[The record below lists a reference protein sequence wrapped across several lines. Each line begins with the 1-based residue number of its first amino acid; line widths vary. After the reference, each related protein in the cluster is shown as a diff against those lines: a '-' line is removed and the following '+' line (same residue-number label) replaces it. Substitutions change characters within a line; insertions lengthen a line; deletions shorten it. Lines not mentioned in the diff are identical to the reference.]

1 MSECHFA
8 SLLKLMHWFHGL
20 PFSARKEM
28 IQFAGQL
35 PTKPA
40 DVDKMCKHF
49 EDAFFA
55 EFGFHLSPPLYR
67 FLRQTRHRIIKWETE
82 REKKCK
88 DFASTLERFYNAVT
102 DNGPKTYVTDKP
114 PTKTL
119 LDAFV
124 ESHKTIRA
132 AGIEAD
138 KETANEDRGN
148 DVWGEDDLFDAL
160 NENPNLAHQ
169 GPNFGTQRNV
179 VRNYIEDALPRL
191 VDFETLFKTKE
202 DLMHTVQDK
211 LIEKDIPLPDVTSV
225 PFDLLPY
232 VEEPLPLVQKKRKR
246 AETDTS
252 SSRKRPVRNQ
262 SRKCH
267 VCSTVETGTWYYEDK
282 VKLVFE
288 KRSPG
293 EKLFCEECVRDL

>member
-8 SLLKLMHWFHGL
+8 SLLKLMHWFHGM
-20 PFSARKEM
+20 PFSARKGM

-35 PTKPA
+35 PAKPA

-55 EFGFHLSPPLYR
+55 EFSFHLSPPLYR
-67 FLRQTRHRIIKWETE
+67 FLRQTRHGIIKWKAE
-82 REKKCK
+82 REKKCNY
-88 DFASTLERFYNAVT
+88 FASTLERFYNAVT
-102 DNGPKTYVTDKP
+102 DNGPKTYVEKRP

-119 LDAFV
+119 LDAFLD
-124 ESHKTIRA
+124 SHKTIRA
-132 AGIEAD
+132 AGIEAET
-138 KETANEDRGN
+138 ETANEHRGN
-148 DVWGEDDLFDAL
+148 DVWGEEDDLFDAL
-160 NENPNLAHQ
+160 NENPNLVHQ

-179 VRNYIEDALPRL
+179 VRNEIEDALPSF
-191 VDFETLFKTKE
+191 VDFETLFKTNE

-211 LIEKDIPLPDVTSV
+211 LIEKYIPLPDVTSG
-225 PFDLLPY
+225 PFDLSPY
-232 VEEPLPLVQKKRKR
+232 EEEPLPPVQKKRKR
-246 AETDTS
+246 EGGE
-252 SSRKRPVRNQ
+252 RPERPVRQQ

-267 VCSTVETGTWYYEDK
+267 NCLTVETGAWYYRDK

-293 EKLFCEECVRDL
+293 EKLFCEQCVRYL